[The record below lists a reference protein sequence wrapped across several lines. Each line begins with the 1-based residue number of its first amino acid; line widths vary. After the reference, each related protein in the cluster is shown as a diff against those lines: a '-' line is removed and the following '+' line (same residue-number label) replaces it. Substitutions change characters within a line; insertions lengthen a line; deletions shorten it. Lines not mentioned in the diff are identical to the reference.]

1 MKKKIVIKLPPID
14 LLKETPE
21 EHKVRINSQGSSMV
35 SKVVPNKRKLDKKK
49 QRQLNKKEIN
59 KYV

>member
-1 MKKKIVIKLPPID
+1 MKKKIIIKLPPVD

-21 EHKVRINSQGSSMV
+21 ERRVRINSQGSSMV

-59 KYV
+59 NYV

>member
-21 EHKVRINSQGSSMV
+21 ERKARINNQGSSMV

-49 QRQLNKKEIN
+49 QRQLNKREIDN
-59 KYV
+59 YV

>member
-1 MKKKIVIKLPPID
+1 MKKKMIIKLPPID
-14 LLKETPE
+14 ILKETPE
-21 EHKVRINSQGSSMV
+21 ERKARINSQGSSMV

-59 KYV
+59 NYV

>member
-1 MKKKIVIKLPPID
+1 MKKKIIIKIPPID
-14 LLKETPE
+14 ILKETPE
-21 EHKVRINSQGSSMV
+21 ERKARINSQGSSMV
-35 SKVVPNKRKLDKKK
+35 SKIVPNRRKLDTKK

>member
-1 MKKKIVIKLPPID
+1 MKKKITIKLPPID

-21 EHKVRINSQGSSMV
+21 ERKARINSQGSFMV

-49 QRQLNKKEIN
+49 QRQLNKKEVKN
-59 KYV
+59 Y